1 MNVAIL
7 PRRIGTGERKRSKY
21 AQPSL
26 QLIDIDVINFN
37 EGNLRK
43 AMRALER
50 ADCDHR
56 LMNME
61 SNRRGYY

>member
-1 MNVAIL
+1 
-7 PRRIGTGERKRSKY
+7 
-21 AQPSL
+21 L

-61 SNRRGYY
+61 SNTASILLNMYYEASSSMHCP